1 MLKKITALLALLI
14 LPSLACTI
22 TVPTVR
28 TVDTGATQT
37 LTLAEALPEGA
48 APARLLI
55 EMGAGSLTLAPGAKN
70 FVDGEIRCNVD
81 TWQPKVTRQ
90 DGRLS
95 LLQPTSL
102 TAQFPNNDIVNEW
115 DLRLGSAAPFELEV
129 NAGAYDGSL
138 DLSGLPITRLE
149 MSSGA
154 SSVSV
159 SFSQPNPQS
168 MRMLSFKTGA
178 SSVNLSGL
186 ANANFQEM
194 TFEGGAGSYQLDF
207 GGDLLQ
213 PANVRITGGVSST
226 TLRIPAETNA
236 EVIVSGGLNNISPSG
251 TWTISGSTYRAEGP
265 GPLLTIRVELGVGS
279 LELIRADAD

>member
-1 MLKKITALLALLI
+1 MLKKITALLLLLI

-37 LTLAEALPEGA
+37 LTLAEPLPEGA

-55 EMGAGSLTLAPGAKN
+55 EMGAGRLTLAPGAKN

-81 TWQPKVTRQ
+81 SWQPKVTRE

-95 LLQPTSL
+95 ILQPTSL

-115 DLRLGSAAPFELEV
+115 DLRLGGAAPFELEV

-154 SSVSV
+154 SSLNV
-159 SFSQPNPQS
+159 SFTQPNPQV
-168 MRMLSFKTGA
+168 MRLLSFKTGA
-178 SSVNLSGL
+178 SSISLSGL

-207 GGDLLQ
+207 GGALLQ

-236 EVIVSGGLNNISPSG
+236 EVIVSGGLNNVSPSG
-251 TWTISGSTYRAEGP
+251 TWTITGSTYRAEGP